1 MQQIDTNSF
10 HNILLDNLEHIIFE
24 MPPPGIFTKK
34 PYTPTVAHL
43 RELLTHKFQKE
54 YNLIYQNDDFGHGCD
69 FKDTKKYNT
78 DIISQ
83 VLTKNHDK
91 TFMIINYGRFDTF
104 ALRQHK
110 NCQVW
115 DRKYFAPM
123 SEWTHNGSRDESAIE
138 KNRNH
143 WFVSV
148 LGRVDHNRSQVF
160 NWIISNG
167 LEKQNKVSYLCYGA
181 YSRNIKESDSQ
192 KYNYIHNGG
201 KQEYQDLIPFNNFEG
216 TDIPDDN
223 IGRINKSMPLY
234 DCLFNIVVE
243 TYATNNSAFHTE
255 KSLNT
260 ILYGHVPVVI
270 GGEGSMKKL
279 QDMGMIIPDYIQWS
293 IWDDIPINE
302 LNYDKTQIMQRQMTA
317 LFSKHKIKD
326 IAEDWYPYALRNFEN
341 FKNIK
346 TTCLEEEK
354 EICRWILTT
363 TQNLSNREYQKL
375 YQ

>member
-1 MQQIDTNSF
+1 
-10 HNILLDNLEHIIFE
+10 
-24 MPPPGIFTKK
+24 
-34 PYTPTVAHL
+34 
-43 RELLTHKFQKE
+43 
-54 YNLIYQNDDFGHGCD
+54 
-69 FKDTKKYNT
+69 
-78 DIISQ
+78 
-83 VLTKNHDK
+83 
-91 TFMIINYGRFDTF
+91 
-104 ALRQHK
+104 
-110 NCQVW
+110 
-115 DRKYFAPM
+115 
-123 SEWTHNGSRDESAIE
+123 
-138 KNRNH
+138 
-143 WFVSV
+143 
-148 LGRVDHNRSQVF
+148 
-160 NWIISNG
+160 
-167 LEKQNKVSYLCYGA
+167 
-181 YSRNIKESDSQ
+181 
-192 KYNYIHNGG
+192 
-201 KQEYQDLIPFNNFEG
+201 
-216 TDIPDDN
+216 
-223 IGRINKSMPLY
+223 
-234 DCLFNIVVE
+234 VE

>member
-24 MPPPGIFTKK
+24 MPPPDIFTKK
-34 PYTPTVAHL
+34 PYTPTVNHL
-43 RELLTHKFQKE
+43 KELLTYNFKKE